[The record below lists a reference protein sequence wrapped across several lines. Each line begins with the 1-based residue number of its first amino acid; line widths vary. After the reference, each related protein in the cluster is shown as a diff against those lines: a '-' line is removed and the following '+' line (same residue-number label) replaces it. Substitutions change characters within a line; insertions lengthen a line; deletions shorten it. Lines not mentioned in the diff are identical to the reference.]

1 MVNRFKFSK
10 CIDWHPVLKVEKL
23 QVQNQPGKQRWIIR
37 LSQNRRDF
45 KKAGGG
51 VCKAE
56 RRADSPF
63 LWCFNL

>member
-51 VCKAE
+51 G
-56 RRADSPF
+56 
-63 LWCFNL
+63 L